1 MKKNCVINEKAY
13 KLFFRFIKEKG
24 IYGKWRK
31 NLKEKDLYAI
41 LFTKRHPSQFLNLSF
56 VWTDTEEGWD
66 FWNKVN
72 KEWFK
77 IYKKIWL

>member
-1 MKKNCVINEKAY
+1 MQ
-13 KLFFRFIKEKG
+13 F
-24 IYGKWRK
+24 
-31 NLKEKDLYAI
+31 
-41 LFTKRHPSQFLNLSF
+41 FTKRHPSQFLNLSF
-56 VWTDTEEGWD
+56 VWADTEEGWD